1 MPNEK
6 SKLNKPS
13 VVFLGSWMKIN
24 LIWKMDFLIG
34 ICQGLTVSQ
43 DTFPEE
49 NHAAIQERAADLS
62 NVFLIQVSCSDR
74 K

>member
-1 MPNEK
+1 
-6 SKLNKPS
+6 
-13 VVFLGSWMKIN
+13 MKIN

-62 NVFLIQVSCSDR
+62 NFF
-74 K
+74 

>member
-1 MPNEK
+1 
-6 SKLNKPS
+6 
-13 VVFLGSWMKIN
+13 MKIN

-34 ICQGLTVSQ
+34 ICYGTTVSQ

-49 NHAAIQERAADLS
+49 NHAVIQERAADLS
-62 NVFLIQVSCSDR
+62 NFFLIQVSCSDR

>member
-1 MPNEK
+1 
-6 SKLNKPS
+6 
-13 VVFLGSWMKIN
+13 MKIN
-24 LIWKMDFLIG
+24 LIWKMVFLIG

-62 NVFLIQVSCSDR
+62 NVFLIQVSCSD
-74 K
+74 KQSSLALNANHNIESV